1 MMLQCTCLHLSKAK
15 GDKYSCTVTIPSP
28 SCWVLI
34 QQKGHFYIWPLA
46 VLVNNSATPYVYDL
60 VGKSSQGYQKDSG
73 SCYLGLHF
81 LSIMGYSREQVP
93 LCKAVLLWC
102 SNITS
107 HLINTF
113 PPPWKMEWGGFSE
126 KGLERNESNERRED
140 KGKATQE
147 IKNPKNTRRES
158 GSNAKPV
165 ESEHRHWGNQK
176 SSEPVCVV
184 GVRVCAFM
192 FAVLFLAQFCP
203 NKAQNKPQNKHGR
216 RQFPN
221 SQHTCHNWKL

>member
-1 MMLQCTCLHLSKAK
+1 MLSTHSAERPLLHLSFSRA
-15 GDKYSCTVTIPSP
+15 GEQFSNTI
-28 SCWVLI
+28 W
-34 QQKGHFYIWPLA
+34 
-46 VLVNNSATPYVYDL
+46 
-60 VGKSSQGYQKDSG
+60 QGYQKDSG
-73 SCYLGLHF
+73 TCYLGLHF
-81 LSIMGYSREQVP
+81 LSIRGYSREQVP
-93 LCKAVLLWC
+93 LCKAALLWC

-113 PPPWKMEWGGFSE
+113 PPLWKMEWGGFSE

-140 KGKATQE
+140 KGKATQDLKKQKTKKTQTQE
-147 IKNPKNTRRES
+147 GNLV

-184 GVRVCAFM
+184 GVCVCVFM

-203 NKAQNKPQNKHGR
+203 NKAQNKPYNKHGS